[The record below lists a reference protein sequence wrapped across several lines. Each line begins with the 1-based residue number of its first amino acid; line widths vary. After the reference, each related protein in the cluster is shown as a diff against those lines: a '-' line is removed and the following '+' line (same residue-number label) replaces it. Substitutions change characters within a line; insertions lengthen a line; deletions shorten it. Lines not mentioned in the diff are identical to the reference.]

1 VCEAKSGLGGIF
13 SLLKRRVANKET
25 DG

>member
-13 SLLKRRVANKET
+13 SSLKRRVANKET